1 MYSLYIDTHYTEV
14 CIVLFKDGKVL
25 DKEIVRSTMKH
36 SVVTMPSIQKV
47 IERNNLVI
55 KDVGEIIVVNGPG
68 SFTGTRIAVTIG
80 KTMAFLLNVPIK
92 QVDSLMV
99 KYVSLDTKD
108 DKYVVIE
115 DKNGAYVGHFG
126 KGKALDEY
134 TYMPN
139 SEYKVFKNDH
149 EVIDEVEIDYDKVY
163 EYLKD
168 VKPVNAHEV
177 KPLYIKGIDAL
188 K

>member
-115 DKNGAYVGHFG
+115 DKNGAYVGHF
-126 KGKALDEY
+126 KDSKALEEY
-134 TYMPN
+134 KYVPN
-139 SEYKVFKNDH
+139 SEYKEFKKNN
-149 EVIDEVEIDYDKVY
+149 EVIDELEINYDLVY
-163 EYLKD
+163 KYLED
-168 VKPVNAHEV
+168 IKPLNAHEV